1 VPGTVF
7 EVTEEELS
15 QADAYEVDDYE
26 RVQAP
31 LESGGRAWVY
41 IERRVSDPP
50 LRNLDPKAE
59 VK

>member
-15 QADAYEVDDYE
+15 QADAYEADDYE

-41 IERRVSDPP
+41 IERQDQKHR
-50 LRNLDPKAE
+50 LRNADPKAE